1 MYTGYY
7 KWPMGILKISADMM
21 GVRVVGFAD
30 SSEVSSLSGEEPLEA
45 LSKWQ
50 NSGDIHGYELYTE
63 VCSQLDLYFDG
74 KLKQFDLPL
83 KPVGTDFQK
92 KVWRMLM
99 TTLMGRQ
106 EPIRRL
112 PNWQETAGLRAVG
125 MANNNNPIAII
136 VPCHRV
142 VGADGSLTG
151 YAGGTDIKQWLLDH
165 ESAAADRMTN
175 NST

>member
-1 MYTGYY
+1 MADGYFENQCGHDGGACCRICRQFRS
-7 KWPMGILKISADMM
+7 KQSVWGGTFGSALKMA
-21 GVRVVGFAD
+21 
-30 SSEVSSLSGEEPLEA
+30 
-45 LSKWQ
+45 

-99 TTLMGRQ
+99 TIPYG
-106 EPIRRL
+106 
-112 PNWQETAGLRAVG
+112 ETRTYKEIAELAGNPQAFRAVG

-165 ESAAADRMTN
+165 ESAARTE
-175 NST
+175 

>member
-21 GVRVVGFAD
+21 GVRAVGFAD
-30 SSEVSSLSGEEPLEA
+30 SSDASGLSGEEPLGA

-50 NSGDIHGYELYTE
+50 GSGDIHGYELYTE

-99 TTLMGRQ
+99 TIPYG
-106 EPIRRL
+106 
-112 PNWQETAGLRAVG
+112 ETRTYKEIAELAGNPQAFRAVG

-142 VGADGSLTG
+142 IGADGSLTG

-165 ESAAADRMTN
+165 EKCCCGHSDK
-175 NST
+175 